1 MGKSEPMQKIYCVFS
16 GEIVGSNP
24 KRAKDLK
31 GVERVH
37 FFDMRKSV
45 YVAVKLSIFNGWYR
59 VEIEQ

>member
-1 MGKSEPMQKIYCVFS
+1 MGQYEPMQKIYCVFS

-31 GVERVH
+31 KKLNGCI
-37 FFDMRKSV
+37 FDMRKGV
-45 YVAVKLSIFNGWYR
+45 YVAVKLSIFNGRYR